1 MRSSQCNAEW
11 RSGNA
16 ELLFVIYRTL
26 SENKKVLPIH
36 SVDSNHEQMTEIPE
50 PQSEIR
56 NLRVAA
62 IGVGSL
68 GRHHARNFAELLRER
83 RIGSVTVCDSNG
95 EVAAKVAADNGLD
108 RSVTDW
114 RELLGSVDAVSIA
127 TPTETHCNIAVPF
140 LESGVHV
147 LVEKPIALTLQEA
160 DKMIAAA
167 KGSGAKLMVGQLER
181 FNPAMVALRPHVTQ
195 PLYFEI
201 HRVSPFPNRSLD
213 VDVVLDVMIHDLD
226 AVQWLVGEDVKVT
239 AIHAVGIPVI
249 SDKVDAANAR
259 IEFENG
265 AVANITA
272 SRIGTE
278 KIRKTRFYQT
288 NAYVVLDYATK
299 FASLTS
305 LNPEASHPLLGISI
319 NRLEINDVE
328 PLRAEIKAF
337 LDSIERDVDP
347 PVTGADG
354 RRALA
359 LAAGV
364 LEKIDAHASRV
375 FAKSRD

>member
-1 MRSSQCNAEW
+1 MGDLQ
-11 RSGNA
+11 
-16 ELLFVIYRTL
+16 
-26 SENKKVLPIH
+26 K
-36 SVDSNHEQMTEIPE
+36 
-50 PQSEIR
+50 
-56 NLRVAA
+56 LRAAA

-68 GRHHARNFAELLRER
+68 GRHHARNYADLRREGQVEFIGACDIDPETAE
-83 RIGSVTVCDSNG
+83 SVSSDIDCL
-95 EVAAKVAADNGLD
+95 AF
-108 RSVTDW
+108 TDW
-114 RELLGSVDAVSIA
+114 RELLDKTDVVSIA
-127 TPTETHCNIAVPF
+127 TPTETHADIACAF
-140 LESGVHV
+140 LDKGVNV
-147 LVEKPIALTLQEA
+147 LVEKPIAISLADA
-160 DKMIAAA
+160 DKMIEAADR
-167 KGSGAKLMVGQLER
+167 SGAKLMVGQLER

-226 AVQWLVGEDVKVT
+226 AVQWLVGEDVKVVG
-239 AIHAVGIPVI
+239 IHAVGIPVI

-299 FASLTS
+299 FTSLTS
-305 LNPEASHPLLGISI
+305 LNPKASHPLAGISI
-319 NRLEINDVE
+319 NRLEIDDVE
-328 PLRAEIKAF
+328 PLRAELSAF
-337 LDSIERDVDP
+337 LDAIKNDRPV

-359 LAAGV
+359 LAVGV
-364 LEKIDAHASRV
+364 LEKIERHAAHV
-375 FAKSRD
+375 FA

>member
-1 MRSSQCNAEW
+1 M
-11 RSGNA
+11 
-16 ELLFVIYRTL
+16 
-26 SENKKVLPIH
+26 
-36 SVDSNHEQMTEIPE
+36 
-50 PQSEIR
+50 SEIR
-56 NLRVAA
+56 NAPSETRDPLRAAA

-68 GRHHARNFAELLRER
+68 GRHHARNYAELAREG
-83 RIGSVTVCDSNG
+83 RIEFVGVCDANAETANTIST
-95 EVAAKVAADNGLD
+95 EHAAP
-108 RSVTDW
+108 SFTDW
-114 RELLGSVDAVSIA
+114 RELLGKVDVVSIA
-127 TPTETHCNIAVPF
+127 TPTETHCEIACAF
-140 LESGVHV
+140 LEQGVHT
-147 LVEKPIALTLQEA
+147 LVEKPIALSLDEA
-160 DKMIAAA
+160 DQMIAAA
-167 KGSGAKLMVGQLER
+167 ERSGAKLMVGQLER
-181 FNPAMVALRPHVTQ
+181 FNPAMVALRPHVNN

-226 AVQWLVGEDVKVT
+226 AVQWLVGEDIKVSE
-239 AIHAVGIPVI
+239 IRAVGIPVI

-305 LNPEASHPLLGISI
+305 LNPDAAHPLLGINI
-319 NRLEINDVE
+319 NHLQIEDVE
-328 PLRAEIKAF
+328 PLRAEITAF
-337 LDSIERDVDP
+337 LASIENDTAP
-347 PVTGADG
+347 PVTGQDG

-359 LAAGV
+359 LAVGV
-364 LEKIDAHASRV
+364 LERIDEHVSKLKIN
-375 FAKSRD
+375 KSANSF

>member
-1 MRSSQCNAEW
+1 MRSNKMADT
-11 RSGNA
+11 A
-16 ELLFVIYRTL
+16 KLRT
-26 SENKKVLPIH
+26 
-36 SVDSNHEQMTEIPE
+36 
-50 PQSEIR
+50 
-56 NLRVAA
+56 AA

-68 GRHHARNFAELLRER
+68 GRHHARNYAELAREG
-83 RIGSVTVCDSNG
+83 RIEFIGVCDANSAT
-95 EVAAKVAADNGLD
+95 AAQIAAEN
-108 RSVTDW
+108 SCPAFTDW
-114 RELLGSVDAVSIA
+114 RELVSKVDAVSVA
-127 TPTETHCNIAVPF
+127 TPTEAHCEIACAF
-140 LESGVHV
+140 LENGVNV
-147 LVEKPIALTLQEA
+147 LVEKPIAATLEEA
-160 DKMIAAA
+160 DKMIVAARR
-167 KGSGAKLMVGQLER
+167 SGAKLMVGQLER
-181 FNPAMVALRPHVTQ
+181 FNPAMVALRPHVTN

-226 AVQWLVGEDVKVT
+226 AIQWLVGEDVKVS

-288 NAYVVLDYATK
+288 NSYVVLDYATK
-299 FASLTS
+299 FASVTS
-305 LNPEASHPLLGISI
+305 LNPEAAIPLLGISI
-319 NRLEINDVE
+319 NRLEIEDVE
-328 PLRAEIKAF
+328 PLRAEISAF
-337 LDSIERDVDP
+337 INAIENGAPP
-347 PVTGADG
+347 PVTGEDG

-359 LAAGV
+359 LAVGV

-375 FAKSRD
+375 FPR

>member
-1 MRSSQCNAEW
+1 MAE
-11 RSGNA
+11 
-16 ELLFVIYRTL
+16 TQ
-26 SENKKVLPIH
+26 K
-36 SVDSNHEQMTEIPE
+36 
-50 PQSEIR
+50 
-56 NLRVAA
+56 LRVAA

-68 GRHHARNFAELLRER
+68 GRHHARNYAELAADGRVVFV
-83 RIGSVTVCDSNG
+83 GVCDAD
-95 EVAAKVAADNGLD
+95 AATADAIGDLHGAA
-108 RSVTDW
+108 RSTDW
-114 RELLGSVDAVSIA
+114 HELLGKVDAVSIA
-127 TPTETHCNIAVPF
+127 TPTETHCEIACAF

-147 LVEKPIALTLQEA
+147 LVEKPIAMTLEEA

-167 KGSGAKLMVGQLER
+167 NASGAKLMVGQLER
-181 FNPAMVALRPHVTQ
+181 YNPAMVALRPHVTN

-226 AVQWLVGEDVKVT
+226 AVQWLVGEDVKVSG
-239 AIHAVGIPVI
+239 IHAVGIPVI

-288 NAYVVLDYATK
+288 NSYVVLDYATK
-299 FASLTS
+299 FASVTS
-305 LNPEASHPLLGISI
+305 LNPEAAHPLLGISI
-319 NRLEINDVE
+319 NRLEVNDVE
-328 PLRAEIKAF
+328 PLRAEITAF
-337 LDSIERDVDP
+337 LDAVENDRTP
-347 PVTGADG
+347 PVTGEDG

-359 LAAGV
+359 LAVGV
-364 LEKIDAHASRV
+364 LEKIAAHSNRI
-375 FAKSRD
+375 FNT

>member
-1 MRSSQCNAEW
+1 MTIDRKK
-11 RSGNA
+11 
-16 ELLFVIYRTL
+16 LRT
-26 SENKKVLPIH
+26 
-36 SVDSNHEQMTEIPE
+36 
-50 PQSEIR
+50 
-56 NLRVAA
+56 AA

-68 GRHHARNFAELLRER
+68 GRHHARNYAELAAEGRVDLAGICDTNPDTAER
-83 RIGSVTVCDSNG
+83 
-95 EVAAKVAADNGLD
+95 VASENACP
-108 RSVTDW
+108 SFSDW
-114 RELLGSVDAVSIA
+114 RDVFGLVDVVSIA
-127 TPTETHCNIAVPF
+127 TPTETHCEIACDF
-140 LESGVHV
+140 LSRGVHV
-147 LVEKPIALTLQEA
+147 LVEKPISLTLDEA
-160 DKMIAAA
+160 DRMIAAA
-167 KGSGAKLMVGQLER
+167 AGSGSKLMVGQLER
-181 FNPAMVALRPHVTQ
+181 YNPAMVALRPHVAE

-226 AVQWLVGEDVKVT
+226 AVQWLVGGDVRPA
-239 AIHAVGIPVI
+239 AIQAVGIPVI

-278 KIRKTRFYQT
+278 KIRKTRFYQR
-288 NAYVVLDYATK
+288 NAYVVLDYAAK

-328 PLRAEIKAF
+328 PLRAEIAAF
-337 LDSIERDVDP
+337 LDAIEAGIEP

-359 LAAGV
+359 LAVGV
-364 LEKIDAHASRV
+364 LEKIEQHAAKV
-375 FAKSRD
+375 FA

>member
-1 MRSSQCNAEW
+1 MAEN
-11 RSGNA
+11 R
-16 ELLFVIYRTL
+16 
-26 SENKKVLPIH
+26 K
-36 SVDSNHEQMTEIPE
+36 
-50 PQSEIR
+50 IR
-56 NLRVAA
+56 AAA

-68 GRHHARNFAELLRER
+68 GRHHARNYADLATEG
-83 RIGSVTVCDSNG
+83 RIEFVGACDVNNETLSQ
-95 EVAAKVAADNGLD
+95 VAADNSCASFRDWKDLID
-108 RSVTDW
+108 R
-114 RELLGSVDAVSIA
+114 VDAVSIA
-127 TPTETHCNIAVPF
+127 TPTETHCEIACAF
-140 LESGVHV
+140 LEKGIHV
-147 LVEKPIALTLQEA
+147 LVEKPIALALSEA
-160 DKMIAAA
+160 DQMIAAV
-167 KGSGAKLMVGQLER
+167 KSSGAKLMVGQLER
-181 FNPAMVALRPHVTQ
+181 FNPAMIALRPHVTK

-226 AVQWLVGEDVKVT
+226 AVQWLVGEDVKVVE
-239 AIHAVGIPVI
+239 IRAVGIPVI

-259 IEFENG
+259 LEFENG

-319 NRLEINDVE
+319 NRLKIDDVE
-328 PLRAEIKAF
+328 PLRAEITSF
-337 LDSIERDVDP
+337 LDSIENDTQP
-347 PVTGADG
+347 AITGEDG

-359 LAAGV
+359 LAVGV
-364 LEKIDAHASRV
+364 LDKIHSHVSKV
-375 FAKSRD
+375 FAR

>member
-1 MRSSQCNAEW
+1 MQ
-11 RSGNA
+11 
-16 ELLFVIYRTL
+16 
-26 SENKKVLPIH
+26 ENP
-36 SVDSNHEQMTEIPE
+36 
-50 PQSEIR
+50 R
-56 NLRVAA
+56 LRVAA

-68 GRHHARNFAELLRER
+68 GRHHARNYAELALEGRVEL
-83 RIGSVTVCDSNG
+83 IGVCDVNADTRAS
-95 EVAAKVAADNGLD
+95 VAAQHD
-108 RSVTDW
+108 SEHFHDW
-114 RELLGSVDAVSIA
+114 RELIGKVDAVSIA
-127 TPTETHCNIAVPF
+127 TPTETHCEIACAM
-140 LESGVHV
+140 LEHGIHC
-147 LVEKPIALTLQEA
+147 LVEKPIAMTLDEA

-167 KGSGAKLMVGQLER
+167 ALSCSKLMTGQLER
-181 FNPAMVALRPHVTQ
+181 FNPAMVALRPHVTR

-226 AVQWLVGEDVKVT
+226 AVQWLVGEDVGVA

-305 LNPEASHPLLGISI
+305 LNPNAAHPLAGITI

-328 PLRAEIKAF
+328 PLRAEITAF
-337 LDSIERDVDP
+337 LDAIENDQPV
-347 PVTGADG
+347 PVTGEDG

-359 LAAGV
+359 LAVGV
-364 LEKIDAHASRV
+364 LEKIERHAAHV
-375 FAKSRD
+375 FA

>member
-1 MRSSQCNAEW
+1 MQELRDPLSSPT
-11 RSGNA
+11 
-16 ELLFVIYRTL
+16 LLKI
-26 SENKKVLPIH
+26 
-36 SVDSNHEQMTEIPE
+36 
-50 PQSEIR
+50 
-56 NLRVAA
+56 AA
-62 IGVGSL
+62 IGTGSL
-68 GRHHARNFAELLRER
+68 GRHHARNYAELAREGR
-83 RIGSVTVCDSNG
+83 LEFVGACDVN
-95 EVAAKVAADNGLD
+95 EETAAQAGKDNG
-108 RSVTDW
+108 SHFFTDW
-114 RELLGSVDAVSIA
+114 RELLGKVDAVSIA
-127 TPTETHCNIAVPF
+127 TPTETHCEIACDF
-140 LESGVHV
+140 LEKGVHV
-147 LVEKPIALTLQEA
+147 LVEKPMASTLAEA

-167 KGSGAKLMVGQLER
+167 SSSGAKLMVGQLER
-181 FNPAMVALRPHVTQ
+181 FNPAMVALRPFVTN

-226 AVQWLVGEDVKVT
+226 AVQWLVGENVKVS

-272 SRIGTE
+272 SRIGTD

-288 NAYVVLDYATK
+288 NSYVVLDYGTK
-299 FASLTS
+299 FASVTS
-305 LNPEASHPLLGISI
+305 LDPKAAIPLLGISI

-337 LDSIERDVDP
+337 IDSISEDKSP
-347 PVTGADG
+347 PVSGEDG

-359 LAAGV
+359 LAVGV
-364 LEKIDAHASRV
+364 LEKIEAHRSRLNV
-375 FAKSRD
+375 

>member
-1 MRSSQCNAEW
+1 M
-11 RSGNA
+11 
-16 ELLFVIYRTL
+16 
-26 SENKKVLPIH
+26 
-36 SVDSNHEQMTEIPE
+36 
-50 PQSEIR
+50 SEINGSR
-56 NLRVAA
+56 SNNSILRVAA

-68 GRHHARNFAELLRER
+68 GRHHARNYAELAAEGRVDL
-83 RIGSVTVCDSNG
+83 GGVCDLDEGNRT
-95 EVAAKVAADNGLD
+95 KVAEDNKCP
-108 RSVTDW
+108 SFSDW
-114 RELLGSVDAVSIA
+114 RELLDKTDVVSIA
-127 TPTETHCNIAVPF
+127 TPTETHSEFACGF
-140 LESGVHV
+140 LDKGVNV
-147 LVEKPIALTLQEA
+147 LVEKPIASTLEEA
-160 DKMIAAA
+160 DRMIAAA
-167 KGSGAKLMVGQLER
+167 KKSGAKLMVGQLER
-181 FNPAMVALRPHVTQ
+181 FNPAMVALRPHVTT

-226 AVQWLVGEDVKVT
+226 AVQWLVGEDVKVSGM
-239 AIHAVGIPVI
+239 HAVGIPVI

-319 NRLEINDVE
+319 NRLEIDDVE
-328 PLRAEIKAF
+328 PLRAEITAF
-337 LDSIERDVDP
+337 LDSIEKGSEP
-347 PVTGADG
+347 PVSGEDG

-359 LAAGV
+359 LAVGV
-364 LEKIDAHASRV
+364 LEKIQAHATRV
-375 FAKSRD
+375 FAA

>member
-1 MRSSQCNAEW
+1 MN
-11 RSGNA
+11 
-16 ELLFVIYRTL
+16 
-26 SENKKVLPIH
+26 
-36 SVDSNHEQMTEIPE
+36 
-50 PQSEIR
+50 EIR
-56 NLRVAA
+56 IPRAAA

-68 GRHHARNFAELLRER
+68 GRHHARNYAELDREGR
-83 RIGSVTVCDSNG
+83 VKFVGVCDSNEATASG
-95 EVAAKVAADNGLD
+95 VAAANGCE
-108 RSVTDW
+108 SWVTDW
-114 RELLGSVDAVSIA
+114 HELLDSVDVVSIA
-127 TPTETHCNIAVPF
+127 TPTETHCEIACAF
-140 LESGVHV
+140 LEKGVHV
-147 LVEKPIALTLQEA
+147 LVEKPIALTLDEA
-160 DKMIAAA
+160 DRIITAAE
-167 KGSGAKLMVGQLER
+167 GSGAKLMVGQLER
-181 FNPAMVALRPHVTQ
+181 YNPAMVALRPHVNK

-226 AVQWLVGEDVKVT
+226 AVQWLVGEDVRV
-239 AIHAVGIPVI
+239 AGIHAVGIPVI

-305 LNPEASHPLLGISI
+305 LNPEAENPLLGISI
-319 NRLEINDVE
+319 KRLDIEDIE
-328 PLRAEIKAF
+328 PLRAEITAF
-337 LDSIERDVDP
+337 LDSIEMGTDT
-347 PVTGADG
+347 PVTGEDG

-359 LAAGV
+359 LAVGV
-364 LEKIDAHASRV
+364 LEKIEAHSSRV
-375 FAKSRD
+375 FAK